1 MLLTSAQRDKD
12 FLRGMGQID
21 EQDVDIVSESSEKPN
36 DKSIKVDSDIQSAA
50 AKINNYTD

>member
-36 DKSIKVDSDIQSAA
+36 NKSIKADSDIQSAA